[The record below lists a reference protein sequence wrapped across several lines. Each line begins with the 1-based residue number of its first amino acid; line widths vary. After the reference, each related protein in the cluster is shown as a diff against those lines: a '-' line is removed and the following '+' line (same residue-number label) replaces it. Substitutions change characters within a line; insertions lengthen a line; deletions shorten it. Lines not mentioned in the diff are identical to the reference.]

1 MSPSV
6 RRPSSATG
14 GWQWYAVK
22 VQKGREEAVEQALQQ
37 RAQVECLDG
46 VVGRLLL
53 PVEKVAEIRGGR
65 RVERT
70 RKLFPGYLL
79 CELVLDDRVQ
89 ALFREIP
96 GVNDFI
102 RSGYVPVPLSPT
114 EAERLVAGQSQS
126 KVEVILPAFALGDS
140 VRVLRGTFATM
151 EGEVAEVRADT
162 CRVRVRLTILGRPVL
177 LDLEAS
183 EILQL
188 AGDA

>member
-1 MSPSV
+1 MAPSV
-6 RRPSSATG
+6 RRPSSAPG
-14 GWQWYAVK
+14 GWQWYTIKVQSGREDAVK
-22 VQKGREEAVEQALQQ
+22 QALQH
-37 RAQVECLDG
+37 RTHVECLDG

-53 PVEKVAEIRGGR
+53 PVENVAEIRGGS

-79 CELVLDDRVQ
+79 CELVLDDRVE

-96 GVNDFI
+96 GVSDFI
-102 RSGYVPVPLSPT
+102 RSGYAPMPLSPM
-114 EAERLVAGQSQS
+114 EAERLLVGQSQS
-126 KVEVILPAFALGDS
+126 KVEVIVPAFERGDR
-140 VRVLRGTFATM
+140 VRVLRGTFATI
-151 EGEVAEVRADT
+151 EGEVAEVLADT

-188 AGDA
+188 ARDA